1 MPPKADL
8 VGEVDLRWIDV
19 YSLRGEARFDLVRG
33 NMKMFAC
40 FGRLFLFV
48 LMILPQAVA
57 AQSLKETLIR
67 FGLQGNWA
75 VNCHTQASPDNDHAT
90 FVMTSD
96 DKARSTFKFGPKYD
110 PFVNTIV
117 SAQLI
122 DGDPSQIRL
131 KQFTNFNETEE
142 LIIRIK
148 EGKFQT
154 FYKISNGKILVKDG
168 TTAMNG
174 REAFWHERCN

>member
-1 MPPKADL
+1 
-8 VGEVDLRWIDV
+8 
-19 YSLRGEARFDLVRG
+19 
-33 NMKMFAC
+33 
-40 FGRLFLFV
+40 
-48 LMILPQAVA
+48 
-57 AQSLKETLIR
+57 
-67 FGLQGNWA
+67 
-75 VNCHTQASPDNDHAT
+75 VNCRTQASPDNDYAT

-96 DKARSTFKFGPKYD
+96 DKARSTFKFGPKYE
-110 PFVNTIV
+110 PYVNTIV

-154 FYKISNGKILVKDG
+154 FYNISNGKILVKDG
-168 TTAMNG
+168 TIVMNG
-174 REAFWHERCN
+174 RESYWHERCN